1 MMLMGVP
8 KPPVYPE
15 PSILSMSSRGEI
27 FMRWNV
33 DMESIIDLGSLT
45 KRGLSKAALDIKI
58 VPGSSET

>member
-1 MMLMGVP
+1 MFLGDSKKYFYNP
-8 KPPVYPE
+8 K
-15 PSILSMSSRGEI
+15 SMSSRGEI